1 MANRV
6 FELQSSRFMIVLQLL
21 IFIFLAVLLYH
32 VLPLGIWLLCLGIMA
47 IVWFRFLQQPQVRRF
62 EHLHGQDWS
71 FEFVNSDLP
80 VQRWQIVKMI
90 DHHCYIVLYF
100 SSSQNDHY
108 TFKESI
114 NRCTKR
120 SKLRQR
126 FCIVTC
132 SK

>member
-32 VLPLGIWLLCLGIMA
+32 VLPLGIWLLCLGLMA

-100 SSSQNDHY
+100 SSSQNKNCIIWWDQLPV
-108 TFKESI
+108 TQWK
-114 NRCTKR
+114 NL
-120 SKLRQR
+120 KLL
-126 FCIVTC
+126 I
-132 SK
+132 KML

>member
-21 IFIFLAVLLYH
+21 IFIFLAILLYH
-32 VLPLGIWLLCLGIMA
+32 VLPLWIWLLCLGIMA

-100 SSSQNDHY
+100 SSSQNKNCIIWWDQLPV
-108 TFKESI
+108 TQWK
-114 NRCTKR
+114 NLKTLV
-120 SKLRQR
+120 KL
-126 FCIVTC
+126 C
-132 SK
+132 

>member
-21 IFIFLAVLLYH
+21 IFIFLAILLYH
-32 VLPLGIWLLCLGIMA
+32 VLPLWIWLLCLGIMA

-62 EHLHGQDWS
+62 EHLDGQDWS
-71 FEFVNSDLP
+71 FEFANSDLP

-100 SSSQNDHY
+100 SSSQN
-108 TFKESI
+108 K
-114 NRCTKR
+114 N
-120 SKLRQR
+120 
-126 FCIVTC
+126 CIVWWDQLPVTQWKNLKTLVKLC
-132 SK
+132 

>member
-21 IFIFLAVLLYH
+21 IFIFLAILLYH
-32 VLPLGIWLLCLGIMA
+32 VLPLWIWLLCLGIMA

-100 SSSQNDHY
+100 SSSQNKKCIIWWDQLPI
-108 TFKESI
+108 TQWK
-114 NRCTKR
+114 NL
-120 SKLRQR
+120 KLL
-126 FCIVTC
+126 I
-132 SK
+132 KML

>member
-21 IFIFLAVLLYH
+21 IFIFLAILLYH

-100 SSSQNDHY
+100 SSSQNKNCIIWWDQLPV
-108 TFKESI
+108 TQWK
-114 NRCTKR
+114 NLKTLV
-120 SKLRQR
+120 KL
-126 FCIVTC
+126 C
-132 SK
+132 

>member
-1 MANRV
+1 MSTANRV

-21 IFIFLAVLLYH
+21 IFIFLAILLYH

-100 SSSQNDHY
+100 SSSQNKNCIIWWDQLPV
-108 TFKESI
+108 TQWK
-114 NRCTKR
+114 NLKTLV
-120 SKLRQR
+120 KL
-126 FCIVTC
+126 C
-132 SK
+132 

>member
-21 IFIFLAVLLYH
+21 IFIFLAILLYH
-32 VLPLGIWLLCLGIMA
+32 VLPLWIWLLCLGIMA

-100 SSSQNDHY
+100 SSSQNKNCIIWWDQLPV
-108 TFKESI
+108 TQWK
-114 NRCTKR
+114 NL
-120 SKLRQR
+120 KLL
-126 FCIVTC
+126 I
-132 SK
+132 KML

>member
-1 MANRV
+1 MSTANRV

-21 IFIFLAVLLYH
+21 IFIFLAILLYH
-32 VLPLGIWLLCLGIMA
+32 VLPLWIWLLCLGIMA

-100 SSSQNDHY
+100 SSSQNKNCIIWWDQLPV
-108 TFKESI
+108 TQWK
-114 NRCTKR
+114 NL
-120 SKLRQR
+120 KLL
-126 FCIVTC
+126 I
-132 SK
+132 KML

>member
-21 IFIFLAVLLYH
+21 IFIFLAILLYQ
-32 VLPLGIWLLCLGIMA
+32 VLPLWIWLLCLGIMA

-62 EHLHGQDWS
+62 EHLDGQDWS
-71 FEFVNSDLP
+71 FEFANSDLP

-100 SSSQNDHY
+100 SSSQNKNCIIWWDQLPELHW
-108 TFKESI
+108 K
-114 NRCTKR
+114 NLKMLV
-120 SKLRQR
+120 KLL
-126 FCIVTC
+126 
-132 SK
+132 

>member
-1 MANRV
+1 MSTANRV

-21 IFIFLAVLLYH
+21 IFIFLAILLYQ
-32 VLPLGIWLLCLGIMA
+32 VLPLWIWLLCLGIMA

-100 SSSQNDHY
+100 SSSQNKNCIIWWDQLPV
-108 TFKESI
+108 TQWK
-114 NRCTKR
+114 NLKTLV
-120 SKLRQR
+120 KL
-126 FCIVTC
+126 C
-132 SK
+132 

>member
-1 MANRV
+1 MSTANRV

-32 VLPLGIWLLCLGIMA
+32 VLLLGIWLLCLAIMA

-62 EHLHGQDWS
+62 EHLDGQDWS
-71 FEFVNSDLP
+71 FEFANSDLP

-100 SSSQNDHY
+100 SSSQNKNCIIWWDQLPV
-108 TFKESI
+108 TQWK
-114 NRCTKR
+114 NLKTLV
-120 SKLRQR
+120 KL
-126 FCIVTC
+126 C
-132 SK
+132 

>member
-100 SSSQNDHY
+100 SSSQNKNCIIWWDQLPV
-108 TFKESI
+108 TQWK
-114 NRCTKR
+114 NLKLLTKM
-120 SKLRQR
+120 
-126 FCIVTC
+126 F
-132 SK
+132 

>member
-71 FEFVNSDLP
+71 FEFANSDLP

-100 SSSQNDHY
+100 SSSQNKKCIIWWDQLPV
-108 TFKESI
+108 TQWK
-114 NRCTKR
+114 NLKTLV
-120 SKLRQR
+120 KL
-126 FCIVTC
+126 C
-132 SK
+132 

>member
-21 IFIFLAVLLYH
+21 IFIFLAVLIYH

-100 SSSQNDHY
+100 SSSQNKNCIIWWDQLPV
-108 TFKESI
+108 TQWK
-114 NRCTKR
+114 NL
-120 SKLRQR
+120 KLL
-126 FCIVTC
+126 I
-132 SK
+132 KML

>member
-21 IFIFLAVLLYH
+21 IFISLAVLLYH

-62 EHLHGQDWS
+62 EHLDGQDWS
-71 FEFVNSDLP
+71 FEFANSDLP
-80 VQRWQIVKMI
+80 VQRWHIVKMI

-100 SSSQNDHY
+100 SSSQNKNCIIWWDQLPV
-108 TFKESI
+108 TQWK
-114 NRCTKR
+114 NLKTLV
-120 SKLRQR
+120 KL
-126 FCIVTC
+126 C
-132 SK
+132 

>member
-71 FEFVNSDLP
+71 FEFANSDLP

-100 SSSQNDHY
+100 SSSQNKNCIIWWDQLPV
-108 TFKESI
+108 TQWK
-114 NRCTKR
+114 NL
-120 SKLRQR
+120 KLL
-126 FCIVTC
+126 I
-132 SK
+132 KML

>member
-21 IFIFLAVLLYH
+21 IFIFLAILLYH

-62 EHLHGQDWS
+62 EHLDGQDWS
-71 FEFVNSDLP
+71 FEFANSDLP

-90 DHHCYIVLYF
+90 DHHCYIILYF
-100 SSSQNDHY
+100 SSSQNKNCIIWWDQLPV
-108 TFKESI
+108 TQWK
-114 NRCTKR
+114 NLKTLV
-120 SKLRQR
+120 KL
-126 FCIVTC
+126 C
-132 SK
+132 

>member
-21 IFIFLAVLLYH
+21 IFILLAVLLYH

-71 FEFVNSDLP
+71 FEFANSDLP

-100 SSSQNDHY
+100 SSSQNKNCIIWWDQLPV
-108 TFKESI
+108 TQWK
-114 NRCTKR
+114 NLKTLV
-120 SKLRQR
+120 KL
-126 FCIVTC
+126 C
-132 SK
+132 

>member
-1 MANRV
+1 MSTANRV

-62 EHLHGQDWS
+62 EHLDGQDWS
-71 FEFVNSDLP
+71 FEFANSDLP

-100 SSSQNDHY
+100 SSSQNKNCIIWWDQLPV
-108 TFKESI
+108 TQWK
-114 NRCTKR
+114 NL
-120 SKLRQR
+120 KLL
-126 FCIVTC
+126 I
-132 SK
+132 KML

>member
-1 MANRV
+1 MSTANRV

-32 VLPLGIWLLCLGIMA
+32 VLPLWIWLLCLGIMA

-62 EHLHGQDWS
+62 EHLDGQDWS
-71 FEFVNSDLP
+71 FEFANSDLP

-100 SSSQNDHY
+100 SSSQNKNCIIWWDQLPV
-108 TFKESI
+108 TQWK
-114 NRCTKR
+114 NLKTLV
-120 SKLRQR
+120 KL
-126 FCIVTC
+126 C
-132 SK
+132 

>member
-1 MANRV
+1 MSMANRV

-21 IFIFLAVLLYH
+21 IFISLAVLLYH

-100 SSSQNDHY
+100 SSSQNKNCIIWWDQLPV
-108 TFKESI
+108 TQWK
-114 NRCTKR
+114 NL
-120 SKLRQR
+120 KLL
-126 FCIVTC
+126 I
-132 SK
+132 KML

>member
-1 MANRV
+1 MSMANRV

-21 IFIFLAVLLYH
+21 IFISLAVLLYH

-71 FEFVNSDLP
+71 FEFVNSDFP

-100 SSSQNDHY
+100 SSSQNKKCIIWWDQLPV
-108 TFKESI
+108 TQWK
-114 NRCTKR
+114 NL
-120 SKLRQR
+120 KLL
-126 FCIVTC
+126 I
-132 SK
+132 KML

>member
-62 EHLHGQDWS
+62 EHLDGQDWS

-100 SSSQNDHY
+100 SSSQNKNCIIWWDQLPV
-108 TFKESI
+108 TQWK
-114 NRCTKR
+114 NLKTLV
-120 SKLRQR
+120 KL
-126 FCIVTC
+126 C
-132 SK
+132 

>member
-62 EHLHGQDWS
+62 EHLDGQDWS
-71 FEFVNSDLP
+71 FEFANSDLP

-100 SSSQNDHY
+100 SSSQNKNCIIWWAQLPV
-108 TFKESI
+108 TQWK
-114 NRCTKR
+114 NLKTLV
-120 SKLRQR
+120 KL
-126 FCIVTC
+126 C
-132 SK
+132 

>member
-1 MANRV
+1 MSMANRV

-21 IFIFLAVLLYH
+21 IFIFLAILLYQ
-32 VLPLGIWLLCLGIMA
+32 VLPLWIWLLCLGIMA

-100 SSSQNDHY
+100 SSSQNKNCIIWWDQLPV
-108 TFKESI
+108 TQWK
-114 NRCTKR
+114 NL
-120 SKLRQR
+120 KLL
-126 FCIVTC
+126 I
-132 SK
+132 KML

>member
-21 IFIFLAVLLYH
+21 IFISLTVLLYH

-100 SSSQNDHY
+100 SSSQNKNCIIWWDQLPV
-108 TFKESI
+108 TQWK
-114 NRCTKR
+114 NLKTLV
-120 SKLRQR
+120 KL
-126 FCIVTC
+126 C
-132 SK
+132 

>member
-1 MANRV
+1 MSTANRV

-71 FEFVNSDLP
+71 FEFANSDLP

-100 SSSQNDHY
+100 SSSQNKNCIIWWDQLPV
-108 TFKESI
+108 TQWK
-114 NRCTKR
+114 NLKTLV
-120 SKLRQR
+120 KL
-126 FCIVTC
+126 C
-132 SK
+132 

>member
-1 MANRV
+1 MSTANRV

-21 IFIFLAVLLYH
+21 IFISLAVLLYH

-100 SSSQNDHY
+100 SSSQNKNCIIWWDQLPV
-108 TFKESI
+108 TQWK
-114 NRCTKR
+114 NLKTLV
-120 SKLRQR
+120 KL
-126 FCIVTC
+126 C
-132 SK
+132 

>member
-1 MANRV
+1 MSTANRV

-21 IFIFLAVLLYH
+21 IFIFLAILLYH

-100 SSSQNDHY
+100 SSSQNKKCIIWWDQLPV
-108 TFKESI
+108 TQWK
-114 NRCTKR
+114 NLKTLV
-120 SKLRQR
+120 KL
-126 FCIVTC
+126 C
-132 SK
+132 

>member
-21 IFIFLAVLLYH
+21 MFIFLAILLYH

-90 DHHCYIVLYF
+90 VPHCYIVLYF
-100 SSSQNDHY
+100 SSSQNKNCIIWWDQLPV
-108 TFKESI
+108 TQWK
-114 NRCTKR
+114 NLKTLV
-120 SKLRQR
+120 KL
-126 FCIVTC
+126 C
-132 SK
+132 

>member
-100 SSSQNDHY
+100 SSSQNKKCIIWWDQLPV
-108 TFKESI
+108 TQWK
-114 NRCTKR
+114 NLKTLV
-120 SKLRQR
+120 KL
-126 FCIVTC
+126 C
-132 SK
+132 

>member
-1 MANRV
+1 MSTANRV

-21 IFIFLAVLLYH
+21 IFISLAVLLYH

-62 EHLHGQDWS
+62 EHLDGQDWS
-71 FEFVNSDLP
+71 FEFANSDLP

-100 SSSQNDHY
+100 SSSQNKNCIIWWDQLPV
-108 TFKESI
+108 TQWK
-114 NRCTKR
+114 NL
-120 SKLRQR
+120 KLL
-126 FCIVTC
+126 I
-132 SK
+132 KML

>member
-1 MANRV
+1 MSTANRV

-21 IFIFLAVLLYH
+21 IFISLTVLLYH
-32 VLPLGIWLLCLGIMA
+32 LLPLGIWLLCLGIMA

-100 SSSQNDHY
+100 SSSQNKNCIIWWDQLPV
-108 TFKESI
+108 TQWK
-114 NRCTKR
+114 NL
-120 SKLRQR
+120 KLL
-126 FCIVTC
+126 I
-132 SK
+132 KML

>member
-1 MANRV
+1 MSTANRV

-100 SSSQNDHY
+100 SSSQNKNCIIWWDQLPV
-108 TFKESI
+108 TQWK
-114 NRCTKR
+114 NLKTLV
-120 SKLRQR
+120 KL
-126 FCIVTC
+126 C
-132 SK
+132 

>member
-71 FEFVNSDLP
+71 FEFVNSDFP

-100 SSSQNDHY
+100 SSSQNKNCIIWWDQLPV
-108 TFKESI
+108 TQWK
-114 NRCTKR
+114 NL
-120 SKLRQR
+120 KLL
-126 FCIVTC
+126 I
-132 SK
+132 KML

>member
-21 IFIFLAVLLYH
+21 IFISLTVLLYH
-32 VLPLGIWLLCLGIMA
+32 LLPLGIWLLCLGIMA

-100 SSSQNDHY
+100 SSSQNKNCIIWWDQLPV
-108 TFKESI
+108 TQWK
-114 NRCTKR
+114 NLKTLV
-120 SKLRQR
+120 KL
-126 FCIVTC
+126 C
-132 SK
+132 